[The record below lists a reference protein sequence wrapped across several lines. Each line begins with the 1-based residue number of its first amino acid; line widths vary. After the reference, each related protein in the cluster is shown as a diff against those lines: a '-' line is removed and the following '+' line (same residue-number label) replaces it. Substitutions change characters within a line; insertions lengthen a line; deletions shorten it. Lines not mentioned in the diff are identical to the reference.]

1 MASWPQPPSDALCLW
16 QSSMA
21 CLTPK
26 CLTLHTMPRL
36 VSRRSPSL
44 KIDRPQQRKP
54 QLWSTRGPLCS
65 TDTLQVYLLTL
76 FKGPKPCHVREIKT
90 RQTAGRGRLP
100 IAVASPRPFSSSS
113 SPTLRTQRV
122 ALQTALHPNLTPANL
137 PPRQSS
143 VWAQRPAGLDGRLS
157 RSHLAPCLSSLSN
170 RLLPL
175 PMCRL
180 FHHATGARTAAWCE
194 QSHVCLPP

>member
-1 MASWPQPPSDALCLW
+1 TSPHNGHRPAAPSTQTERHCSALSLSIPKTHHQSKPEPPHHHQAFALSHDPSLRNSHRGILASTSDALCLW
-16 QSSMA
+16 QRSMA

-54 QLWSTRGPLCS
+54 QSWSTRGPLCS
-65 TDTLQVYLLTL
+65 TDTSPSDFVQRPQALSRSRNQDTPNRRP
-76 FKGPKPCHVREIKT
+76 GTAPNRR
-90 RQTAGRGRLP
+90 RQSKAFL
-100 IAVASPRPFSSSS
+100 SSS
-113 SPTLRTQRV
+113 SPTLRPQRV

-143 VWAQRPAGLDGRLS
+143 VWA
-157 RSHLAPCLSSLSN
+157 
-170 RLLPL
+170 
-175 PMCRL
+175 
-180 FHHATGARTAAWCE
+180 
-194 QSHVCLPP
+194 